1 MAEKTRTRTCPEC
14 SKQFDGEHAVRQH
27 RWMKHKAGVP
37 MNTRPRPKVD
47 ADAFAVTHG
56 RPCCVCGATPTVGST
71 DLCGPC
77 CFGEAETIG
86 GNW

>member
-1 MAEKTRTRTCPEC
+1 MTTKTRTCPEC
-14 SKQFDGEHAVRQH
+14 SKQFAGEHAVRQH

-37 MNTRPRPKVD
+37 IVSRPKEP
-47 ADAFAVTHG
+47 ADGEAFTANWD
-56 RPCCVCGATPTVGST
+56 RKCCVCGATPTVGTT

-77 CFGEAETIG
+77 CFGEADTMG